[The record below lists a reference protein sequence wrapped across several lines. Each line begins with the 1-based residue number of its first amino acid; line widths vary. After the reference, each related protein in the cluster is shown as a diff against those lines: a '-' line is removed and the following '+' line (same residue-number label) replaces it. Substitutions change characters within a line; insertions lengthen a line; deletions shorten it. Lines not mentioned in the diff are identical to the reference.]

1 MTARKRLVNIEYT
14 SEIWKE
20 GRAFVARA
28 VPLDVMSC
36 GRSAEEA
43 SRNLREAVALFVS
56 TAVEH
61 GTLAGILRECG
72 YRRMRAGWQAPQ
84 LLAREQVRHAVSA

>member
-1 MTARKRLVNIEYT
+1 MRSRKRPLNIEYT

-20 GRAFVARA
+20 GRTFVARA

-43 SRNLREAVALFVS
+43 SRNLREAVGLFVS

-61 GTLAGILRECG
+61 GTLAAILRECG
-72 YRRMRAGWQAPQ
+72 YRRMRAGWQAPRV
-84 LLAREQVRHAVSA
+84 LAREQVRHAVGA